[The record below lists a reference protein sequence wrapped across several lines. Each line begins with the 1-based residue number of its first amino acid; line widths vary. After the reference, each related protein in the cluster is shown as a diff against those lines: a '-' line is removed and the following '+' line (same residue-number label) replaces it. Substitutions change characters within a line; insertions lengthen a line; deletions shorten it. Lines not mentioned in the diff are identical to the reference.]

1 MGTQA
6 GMSPIEDRPG
16 LATGIALRA
25 GTVLFFVILEAVILF
40 AAAGRLDWLWAW
52 VYLAICL
59 GTLLIN
65 GTIML
70 RTSPETIAERGR
82 PGETATWDKVVSGLW
97 ALALYLLLPLVAGLD
112 VRFTWTG
119 DLATAWNIAGA
130 AALVAGFALAAWAML
145 ANAYFS
151 TAVRIQS
158 DRGQTVCRSGPY
170 RLLRHPGYVG
180 FILQSFGTAL
190 VLGSLW
196 ALVPGLVAA
205 ALIVVRTALEDRFLQ
220 TELAGYQEYTRDV
233 RHRLVPG
240 IW

>member
-1 MGTQA
+1 MGTQG
-6 GMSPIEDRPG
+6 GMSPTEDRQS
-16 LATGIALRA
+16 LATGIALRVGA
-25 GTVLFFVILEAVILF
+25 VAFFLILEAVILF
-40 AAAGRLDWLWAW
+40 AAAGRLDWTWAW
-52 VYLAICL
+52 VYLAICV
-59 GTLLIN
+59 GTVLVN
-65 GTIML
+65 GSIML
-70 RTSPETIAERGR
+70 RASRETIAERGR

-97 ALALYLLLPLVAGLD
+97 SLALYLVLPLVAGLD
-112 VRFTWTG
+112 IRLAWTG
-119 DLATAWNIAGA
+119 DVAVAVNVVG
-130 AALVAGFALAAWAML
+130 ALVLAAGLGLAAWAML

-170 RLLRHPGYVG
+170 RMVRHPGYVG

-196 ALVPGLVAA
+196 ALVPGLAA
-205 ALIVVRTALEDRFLQ
+205 ASLLVLRTALEDRFLQ
-220 TELAGYQEYTRDV
+220 AELPGYQDYARDV